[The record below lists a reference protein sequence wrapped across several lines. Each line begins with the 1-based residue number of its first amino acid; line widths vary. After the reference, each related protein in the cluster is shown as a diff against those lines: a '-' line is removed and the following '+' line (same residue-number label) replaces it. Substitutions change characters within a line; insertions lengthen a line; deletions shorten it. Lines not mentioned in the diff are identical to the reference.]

1 MKKVLVVDD
10 EKLIVKGLK
19 FSLEQDDME
28 VDTAYDG
35 GEAIEKIKANDYDI
49 VLLDIMIPVY
59 TGIEVCQM
67 VREFSNVPII
77 MLTAKGEDMD
87 KIMGLEYGA
96 DDYITKPFNILE
108 VKARI
113 KAILRRSNRKQAPA
127 KPSNVMEINGMKVE
141 LDSRRVFVGGK
152 ELNLTAK
159 EFDLLEL
166 LMAHPNKVYSRN
178 ELLNTIW
185 GDSYPGDARTVDVH
199 VRRLREKIEANPG
212 EPVYIHTKWDI
223 SSRADMKK
231 KKRAT
236 VETEKIEEK
245 NTAQERSR
253 VSIRVGQRTI
263 ISLIVAVSVAVIAYA
278 ALWILAG
285 TVNSKSE
292 RNLDRHAQECAEY
305 IAHIVNEHKAEDDIG
320 RAVDEIKT
328 MAYSLSARI
337 VIVDTD
343 YKVVVD
349 SYGKDTG
356 RYLVDENVFS
366 VMKGQ
371 QKYISE
377 TEENVYRRIVPV
389 INSEGYT
396 DAVALISLET
406 DALDNLSIYM
416 KRNATYLFAISLI
429 LGLIAAYFSAK
440 LSVRDVNHVRN
451 EIEGMKGG
459 SLEPM
464 SVDGMFR
471 ETQELTKD
479 INDIFNKAQLLE
491 ESRQEFVSNVSHELK
506 TPITSMK
513 VLSESLLTQSDVP
526 AEMYREFMEDIVQ
539 EIDRE
544 AEIISD
550 LLTLVK
556 TDKGPDS
563 LNKEP
568 VDMNEFMDLILKR
581 LKPLAEK
588 RSIQLSFESFG
599 DIKAEIDKVKFTLAI
614 SNLIEN
620 GIKYN
625 IDGGWIKVSLN
636 SDHRNF
642 YIKVADSGVGI
653 PEDCINHIFERFYRV
668 DKARSRDTG
677 GTGLGLAITKNIIIM
692 HKGTINVYSE
702 PGKGTTF
709 TVKIPLQAQE

>member
-1 MKKVLVVDD
+1 
-10 EKLIVKGLK
+10 
-19 FSLEQDDME
+19 
-28 VDTAYDG
+28 
-35 GEAIEKIKANDYDI
+35 
-49 VLLDIMIPVY
+49 
-59 TGIEVCQM
+59 
-67 VREFSNVPII
+67 
-77 MLTAKGEDMD
+77 
-87 KIMGLEYGA
+87 
-96 DDYITKPFNILE
+96 
-108 VKARI
+108 
-113 KAILRRSNRKQAPA
+113 
-127 KPSNVMEINGMKVE
+127 
-141 LDSRRVFVGGK
+141 
-152 ELNLTAK
+152 
-159 EFDLLEL
+159 
-166 LMAHPNKVYSRN
+166 
-178 ELLNTIW
+178 
-185 GDSYPGDARTVDVH
+185 
-199 VRRLREKIEANPG
+199 
-212 EPVYIHTKWDI
+212 
-223 SSRADMKK
+223 MKK

-451 EIEGMKGG
+451 E
-459 SLEPM
+459 
-464 SVDGMFR
+464 
-471 ETQELTKD
+471 TKD

>member
-1 MKKVLVVDD
+1 M
-10 EKLIVKGLK
+10 
-19 FSLEQDDME
+19 
-28 VDTAYDG
+28 
-35 GEAIEKIKANDYDI
+35 N
-49 VLLDIMIPVY
+49 
-59 TGIEVCQM
+59 
-67 VREFSNVPII
+67 
-77 MLTAKGEDMD
+77 
-87 KIMGLEYGA
+87 
-96 DDYITKPFNILE
+96 
-108 VKARI
+108 
-113 KAILRRSNRKQAPA
+113 
-127 KPSNVMEINGMKVE
+127 
-141 LDSRRVFVGGK
+141 
-152 ELNLTAK
+152 
-159 EFDLLEL
+159 
-166 LMAHPNKVYSRN
+166 
-178 ELLNTIW
+178 
-185 GDSYPGDARTVDVH
+185 
-199 VRRLREKIEANPG
+199 
-212 EPVYIHTKWDI
+212 
-223 SSRADMKK
+223 
-231 KKRAT
+231 
-236 VETEKIEEK
+236 
-245 NTAQERSR
+245 
-253 VSIRVGQRTI
+253 
-263 ISLIVAVSVAVIAYA
+263 
-278 ALWILAG
+278 
-285 TVNSKSE
+285 
-292 RNLDRHAQECAEY
+292 
-305 IAHIVNEHKAEDDIG
+305 
-320 RAVDEIKT
+320 
-328 MAYSLSARI
+328 
-337 VIVDTD
+337 
-343 YKVVVD
+343 
-349 SYGKDTG
+349 
-356 RYLVDENVFS
+356 
-366 VMKGQ
+366 
-371 QKYISE
+371 
-377 TEENVYRRIVPV
+377 
-389 INSEGYT
+389 
-396 DAVALISLET
+396 
-406 DALDNLSIYM
+406 
-416 KRNATYLFAISLI
+416 
-429 LGLIAAYFSAK
+429 
-440 LSVRDVNHVRN
+440 
-451 EIEGMKGG
+451 
-459 SLEPM
+459 PM